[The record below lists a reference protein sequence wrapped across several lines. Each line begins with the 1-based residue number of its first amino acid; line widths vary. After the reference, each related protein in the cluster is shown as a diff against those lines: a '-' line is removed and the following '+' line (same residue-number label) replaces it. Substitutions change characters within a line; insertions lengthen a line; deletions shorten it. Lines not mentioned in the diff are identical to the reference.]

1 MSVTRPF
8 ATRQLPFFLTAPT
21 PCPYLEGRMERKIFT
36 RVDNDQTAHLNNIL
50 THAGF
55 RRSQSILYRPACEL
69 CSACKSARIPVAD
82 FEPSRTQR
90 RVSRRNADLLRM
102 ARPAEAMPEQ
112 FALLSRYLN
121 TRHGDG
127 DMAGMDFFD
136 FASMVEDGSE
146 QTELVEY
153 RDSAGQLIACVLV
166 DRLIDGFSLVYSFFA
181 PERAKDSLGAH
192 IILDHVERAK
202 AENLPFV
209 YLGYWVQG
217 SPKMDYK
224 AQYKPLEVLEPEGW
238 RILQPPGDAHD

>member
-1 MSVTRPF
+1 MTRPF

>member
-1 MSVTRPF
+1 MTRPF

-136 FASMVEDGSE
+136 FPSMVEDGSE

>member
-1 MSVTRPF
+1 MTRPF

-238 RILQPPGDAHD
+238 RMLQPPGDAHD

>member
-1 MSVTRPF
+1 MTRPF

-202 AENLPFV
+202 AESLPFV

>member
-1 MSVTRPF
+1 MTRPF

-21 PCPYLEGRMERKIFT
+21 PCPYLEGRKERKIFT
-36 RVDNDQTAHLNNIL
+36 RVDSEQTAHLNNIL

-69 CSACKSARIPVAD
+69 CSACKSARIPVSEFRA
-82 FEPSRTQR
+82 SRTQR
-90 RVSRRNADLLRM
+90 RVLKRNADLLRI

-166 DRLIDGFSLVYSFFA
+166 DRLLDGFSLVYSFFA
-181 PERAKDSLGAH
+181 PERAKDSLGAF
-192 IILDHVERAK
+192 IILDHIERAR

-224 AQYKPLEVLEPEGW
+224 AQYKPLEVLDPEGW
-238 RILQPPGDAHD
+238 RTLEPPRDPHS

>member
-1 MSVTRPF
+1 MTRPF

-224 AQYKPLEVLEPEGW
+224 AQYKPLEVHEPEGW

>member
-1 MSVTRPF
+1 
-8 ATRQLPFFLTAPT
+8 
-21 PCPYLEGRMERKIFT
+21 
-36 RVDNDQTAHLNNIL
+36 
-50 THAGF
+50 
-55 RRSQSILYRPACEL
+55 
-69 CSACKSARIPVAD
+69 
-82 FEPSRTQR
+82 
-90 RVSRRNADLLRM
+90 
-102 ARPAEAMPEQ
+102 
-112 FALLSRYLN
+112 
-121 TRHGDG
+121 
-127 DMAGMDFFD
+127 MAGMDFFD

>member
-1 MSVTRPF
+1 MTRPF

-136 FASMVEDGSE
+136 YASMVEDGSE

>member
-1 MSVTRPF
+1 VTRPF

>member
-1 MSVTRPF
+1 MTRPF

-21 PCPYLEGRMERKIFT
+21 PCPYLEGRLERKIFT
-36 RVDNDQTAHLNNIL
+36 RVDSEQTAHLNNIL

-69 CSACKSARIPVAD
+69 CSACKSARIPVSE
-82 FEPSRTQR
+82 FKPSRTQR
-90 RVSRRNADLLRM
+90 RVHKRNDDLLRLP
-102 ARPAEAMPEQ
+102 RPAEAMPEQ

-121 TRHGDG
+121 ARHSDG

-153 RDSAGQLIACVLV
+153 RDSRGQLIACVLV

-181 PERAKDSLGAH
+181 PERTKDSLGAY
-192 IILDHVERAK
+192 IILDHIERAK
-202 AENLPFV
+202 AENLPYL

-224 AQYKPLEVLEPEGW
+224 AQYKPLEVLDPEGW
-238 RILQPPGDAHD
+238 RTLEPPGDAQD